1 MPNDGSE
8 ERSADSPRWIVLKFG
23 GTSVSTAANWAT
35 IASVLR
41 QRLEVGYRPLL
52 VHSALSGVTNQLEA
66 LAAKALAREH
76 APILADID
84 ERHDRLAAEL
94 GLSPDEAGALLGPFR
109 KELRELVE
117 GVALVGELTPRTRA
131 RLLAFGELM
140 ATRLGAAYLERSGIQ
155 ATWVDAREL
164 LTSVKGSGNGEAGT
178 YLSAECSPAAD
189 ESLAKRLAGVPG
201 IPLTQ
206 GFIARNPDG
215 ETVVLG
221 RGGSDTAAAYFAG
234 KLSAERLEIWT
245 DVPGMFTADP
255 RVVPSARLLRQLD
268 YREAQEIATT
278 GSKVLHP
285 RCIPAVRERSIPL
298 HVLSTNT
305 PGVEG
310 TVIRRGAAEGPAQ
323 LKAISCKKHIVLV
336 SMETVGMWH
345 EVGFLAKAFG
355 VFSRCGL
362 SIDLVSTSE
371 TNVTVSLDAEANLL
385 EAETLDRLMD
395 ELSSFC
401 RASLIRE
408 CAAVSLVGR
417 RIRGLLH
424 RLGPAL
430 QVFEQQRIHL
440 LSQAA
445 SDLNLTV
452 VVDEDQADRLVRL
465 LHAQLIAEAGS
476 PEVFGPSWEQL
487 QPGREARP
495 ARAPRWWEVK
505 REALLEV
512 LGEDDAA
519 YVYDLA
525 TVDERLRSLIAIDA
539 VDRVLY
545 AMKANANP
553 EILARVRAAGAAFEC
568 VSPGEIARVRECFPD
583 MDLSEILFTPNFAPR
598 SEYRHAL
605 GVGVRTTLD
614 SSYPLRCWPDLF
626 RGTRLFLRLDPGVGR
641 GHHDKVRT
649 AGTQAKFGIPLFE
662 LEEVAGLAR
671 DAGVT
676 VVGLHAHSGSGI
688 LTPDHWAALAET
700 LADAARLFPEVD
712 VLDLGGGFGVPE
724 KPAQEPLDLDAVA
737 AGLARVR
744 SSNPGKAIWLEPG
757 RYVVAESGVILARV
771 TQIKGKGEV
780 RYVGVATGMNSLI
793 RPALYGS
800 YHEIVNLTRLD
811 EERTERANIVGPIC
825 ESGDTL
831 GLDRLL
837 PPTKEGDVLL
847 IANTGAYGFVMSS
860 RYNLREPAPQRYI

>member
-1 MPNDGSE
+1 MTDDGS
-8 ERSADSPRWIVLKFG
+8 RWIVLKFG

-41 QRLEVGYRPLL
+41 ERLEIGLRPLV
-52 VHSALSGVTNQLEA
+52 VHSALSGITNALEELASSA
-66 LAAKALAREH
+66 LGRGH
-76 APILADID
+76 APLLRAID
-84 ERHDRLAAEL
+84 ERHDALAADL
-94 GLSPDEAGALLGPFR
+94 GLSSDETATLLGADR

-117 GVALVGELTPRTRA
+117 GISLVGELTPRTRA
-131 RLLAFGELM
+131 RLLAFGERM
-140 ATRLGAAYLERSGIQ
+140 ATRLGAAYLEGSGV
-155 ATWVDAREL
+155 AVTWLDARDL
-164 LTSVKGSGNGEAGT
+164 LTSVEAPADADASA
-178 YLSAECSPAAD
+178 YLSAECSPDADPALAA
-189 ESLAKRLAGVPG
+189 RLDAASGV
-201 IPLTQ
+201 PLTQ
-206 GFIARNPDG
+206 GFIARNGLG
-215 ETVVLG
+215 ETVLLG

-234 KLSAERLEIWT
+234 KLSAEHLEIWT

-285 RCIPAVRERSIPL
+285 RCIPALRDRSIPL
-298 HVLSTNT
+298 RVFSTAMPHVD
-305 PGVEG
+305 G

-323 LKAISCKKHIVLV
+323 LKAISCKKRIVLV

-345 EVGFLAKAFG
+345 EVGFLARAFG
-355 VFSRCGL
+355 VFSSCGL

-371 TNVTVSLDAEANLL
+371 TSVTVSLDAEANLL
-385 EAETLDRLMD
+385 EAESVDRLMD
-395 ELSSFC
+395 ELGAIC
-401 RASLIRE
+401 RASLIRD

-476 PEVFGPSWEQL
+476 AEVFGPSWEQL
-487 QPGREARP
+487 QPTAR
-495 ARAPRWWEVK
+495 AKSTRAPRWWEVK
-505 REALLEV
+505 RDALLAC
-512 LGEDDAA
+512 LGDDDAA
-519 YVYDLA
+519 YVHDLA
-525 TVDERLRSLIAIDA
+525 TVDERLRSLLSIDA

-545 AMKANANP
+545 AMKANSNP
-553 EILARVRAAGAAFEC
+553 EILARVRAADAAFEC
-568 VSPGEIARVRECFPD
+568 VSPGEIERVLECFPD
-583 MDLSEILFTPNFAPR
+583 IAPSEILFTPNFAPR
-598 SEYRHAL
+598 GEYELAL
-605 GVGVRTTLD
+605 ERGVQTTLD
-614 SSYPLRCWPDLF
+614 SPYPLRSWPDAF
-626 RGTRLFLRLDPGVGR
+626 AGARLFLRLDPGVGR

-662 LEEVAGLAR
+662 LEEVAALAR
-671 DAGVT
+671 QAGAT
-676 VVGLHAHSGSGI
+676 IVGLHAHSGSGI

-700 LADAARLFPEVD
+700 LTDAAQHFPDVT
-712 VLDLGGGFGVPE
+712 VLDLGGGLGVPE
-724 KPAQEPLDLDAVA
+724 KPAQEPLDMGAVA

-780 RYVGVATGMNSLI
+780 RYIGVATGMNSLI

-811 EERTERANIVGPIC
+811 QERTERANIVGPIC

-837 PPTKEGDVLL
+837 PPTQEGDVLL

-860 RYNLREPAPQRYI
+860 RYNLRGPAPQRYI

>member
-1 MPNDGSE
+1 MPE
-8 ERSADSPRWIVLKFG
+8 ASPRWIVLKFG
-23 GTSVSTAANWAT
+23 GTSVSTAASWAT

-41 QRLEVGYRPLL
+41 ERIEVGYRPLL
-52 VHSALSGVTNQLEA
+52 VHSALSGITNQLEA
-66 LAAKALAREH
+66 LASSALARGQG
-76 APILADID
+76 PILQEID
-84 ERHDRLAAEL
+84 ARHDALARDL
-94 GLSPDEAGALLGPFR
+94 GFAADEAEGLLGADR

-131 RLLAFGELM
+131 RLLAFGERM
-140 ATRLGAAYLERSGIQ
+140 ATRLGAAYLDRSGIEV
-155 ATWVDAREL
+155 TWLDAREL
-164 LTSVKGSGNGEAGT
+164 LTSVASAGAGDAAA

-189 ESLAKRLAGVPG
+189 DALVARLCTVRGV
-201 IPLTQ
+201 PLTQ
-206 GFIARNPDG
+206 GFIARNPEG

-221 RGGSDTAAAYFAG
+221 RGGSDTAAAYLAG
-234 KLSAERLEIWT
+234 KISAERLEIWT

-285 RCIPAVRERSIPL
+285 RCIPAVRDRSIPL
-298 HVLSTNT
+298 HVFSTSM
-305 PGVEG
+305 PRVEG

-371 TNVTVSLDAEANLL
+371 TNVTVSLDVEANLL
-385 EAETLDRLMD
+385 GAGTVERLLAELGTI
-395 ELSSFC
+395 C
-401 RASLIRE
+401 RATLIRD

-452 VVDEDQADRLVRL
+452 VVDEAQADRLVRL

-487 QPGREARP
+487 QPSPDVKPR
-495 ARAPRWWEVK
+495 RAPRWWEVK
-505 REALLEV
+505 RDALLEC
-512 LGEDDAA
+512 LGENDAA

-525 TVDERLRSLIAIDA
+525 TVDERLRSLISIDA

-545 AMKANANP
+545 AMKANSNP
-553 EILARVRAAGAAFEC
+553 EILARVRVAGAAFEC
-568 VSPGEIARVRECFPD
+568 VSPGEIARVFECFPD
-583 MDLSEILFTPNFAPR
+583 IDPSEILFTPNFAPR

-605 GVGVRTTLD
+605 QQGVQTTLD
-614 SSYPLRCWPDLF
+614 SPYPLRSWPDLF
-626 RGTRLFLRLDPGVGR
+626 GGARLFLRLDPGVGR

-662 LEEVAGLAR
+662 LEEVAALAR
-671 DAGVT
+671 AAGAT
-676 VVGLHAHSGSGI
+676 IVGLHAHSGSGI

-700 LADAARLFPEVD
+700 LADAAGHFPDAD

-724 KPAQEPLDLDAVA
+724 KPAQEPLDMAAVA

-744 SSNPGKAIWLEPG
+744 SSNPGMQIWLEPG

-780 RYVGVATGMNSLI
+780 RYIGVATGMNSLI

-831 GLDRLL
+831 GLDRLVA
-837 PPTKEGDVLL
+837 PTQEDDVFL

-860 RYNLREPAPQRYI
+860 RYNLREPPPQRYL

>member
-1 MPNDGSE
+1 MSDGMSDE
-8 ERSADSPRWIVLKFG
+8 NPRWIVLKFG
-23 GTSVSTAANWAT
+23 GTSVSSAQSWAT

-41 QRLEVGYRPLL
+41 ERLEAGGRPFL
-52 VHSALSGVTNQLEA
+52 VHSALSGVTNRLEDV
-66 LAAKALAREH
+66 AAKALAREH
-76 APILADID
+76 EPVLAEID
-84 ERHDRLAAEL
+84 ERHDALAAEM
-94 GLSPDEAGALLGPFR
+94 GLAPDETTALLAPYR

-140 ATRLGAAYLERSGIQ
+140 ATRLGAAYLERSGIE
-155 ATWVDAREL
+155 ATWLDARDL
-164 LTSVKGSGNGEAGT
+164 LTSLEGPNGRDAAS

-189 ESLAKRLAGVPG
+189 EALAARAAAVRGVP
-201 IPLTQ
+201 ITQ
-206 GFIARNPDG
+206 GFIARNADR

-285 RCIPAVRERSIPL
+285 RCIPAVRDRAIPL
-298 HVLSTNT
+298 HVLSTGM

-345 EVGFLAKAFG
+345 EVGFLAKAFA
-355 VFSRCGL
+355 VFSRHGL

-371 TNVTVSLDAEANLL
+371 TSVTVSLDAEANLL
-385 EAETLDRLMD
+385 EAGTVDRLME
-395 ELSSFC
+395 ELGRFC
-401 RASLIRE
+401 RATLIRE

-424 RLGPAL
+424 RLGPAF

-487 QPGREARP
+487 QPGREAKP

-525 TVDERLRSLIAIDA
+525 TVDERLRALLSIDA

-568 VSPGEIARVRECFPD
+568 VSPGEIARVFECFPGID
-583 MDLSEILFTPNFAPR
+583 PGELLFTPNFAPR

-605 GVGVRTTLD
+605 ELGVQTTLD
-614 SSYPLRCWPDLF
+614 SSYPLREWPDLF
-626 RGTRLFLRLDPGVGR
+626 GGARLFLRLDPGVGR

-662 LEEVAGLAR
+662 LEEVACLAQE
-671 DAGVT
+671 AGAT
-676 VVGLHAHSGSGI
+676 IVGLHAHSGSGI

-700 LADAARLFPEVD
+700 LADAARHFPHAA

-724 KPAQEPLDLDAVA
+724 KPAQEPLDMSAVA

-744 SSNPGKAIWLEPG
+744 SSNPGKQIWLEPG

-771 TQIKGKGEV
+771 TQIKGKGET

-811 EERTERANIVGPIC
+811 EERTQRANVVGPIC

-837 PPTKEGDVLL
+837 PPTREGDVLL
-847 IANTGAYGFVMSS
+847 IANTGAYGIVMAS
-860 RYNLREPAPQRYI
+860 RYNLREPADQRYL

>member
-1 MPNDGSE
+1 MPTDRPEDG
-8 ERSADSPRWIVLKFG
+8 PRWIVLKFG

-41 QRLEVGYRPLL
+41 ERLEVGYRPVL
-52 VHSALSGVTNQLEA
+52 VHSALSGVTNELEA
-66 LAAKALAREH
+66 LASSALARKH
-76 APILADID
+76 APILAKID
-84 ERHDRLAAEL
+84 ERHDGLARDL
-94 GLSPDEAGALLGPFR
+94 GLSADETTALLGAFR

-140 ATRLGAAYLERSGIQ
+140 ATRLGAAYLERSGVE

-164 LTSVKGSGNGEAGT
+164 LTSVVGPVAGDAAA
-178 YLSAECSPAAD
+178 YLSAECSPAPD
-189 ESLAKRLAGVPG
+189 EAVAARLAKVAGVP
-201 IPLTQ
+201 ITQ
-206 GFIARNPDG
+206 GFIARNADG

-234 KLSAERLEIWT
+234 KLSAEHLEIWT

-285 RCIPAVRERSIPL
+285 RCIPAVRDRAIPL
-298 HVLSTNT
+298 HVLSTT
-305 PGVEG
+305 MPGVEG

-345 EVGFLAKAFG
+345 EVGFLAKAFT

-385 EAETLDRLMD
+385 EAETVDRLMD
-395 ELSSFC
+395 ELGAIC

-487 QPGREARP
+487 QPSREVKPR
-495 ARAPRWWEVK
+495 RAPRWWEVK
-505 REALLEV
+505 RDALLEC
-512 LGEDDAA
+512 LGTDDAA
-519 YVYDLA
+519 YVHDLA
-525 TVDERLRSLIAIDA
+525 TVDERLRALLSIDA

-545 AMKANANP
+545 AMKANSNP
-553 EILARVRAAGAAFEC
+553 EILARVRAAGGAFEC
-568 VSPGEIARVRECFPD
+568 VSPGEIDRVFECFPD
-583 MDLSEILFTPNFAPR
+583 IDPSEILFTPNFAPR
-598 SEYRHAL
+598 AEYGLAL
-605 GVGVRTTLD
+605 ERGVHTTLD
-614 SSYPLRCWPDLF
+614 SSYPLRSWPDTF
-626 RGTRLFLRLDPGVGR
+626 ADARLFLRLDPGVGR

-662 LEEVAGLAR
+662 LEEVARLAR
-671 DAGVT
+671 DAGAT
-676 VVGLHAHSGSGI
+676 IVGLHAHSGSGI

-700 LADAARLFPEVD
+700 LAEAARLFPDVG

-724 KPAQEPLDLDAVA
+724 KPAQKPLDMSAVA

-744 SSNPGKAIWLEPG
+744 SSNAGKAIWLEPG

-780 RYVGVATGMNSLI
+780 RYVGVATGMNALI

-837 PPTKEGDVLL
+837 APTKEGDVLL

-860 RYNLREPAPQRYI
+860 RYNLREPPPQRYL

>member
-1 MPNDGSE
+1 MSPE
-8 ERSADSPRWIVLKFG
+8 SPRWIVLKFG

-35 IASVLR
+35 IATVLR
-41 QRLEVGYRPLL
+41 ERLREGYKPVL
-52 VHSALSGVTNQLEA
+52 VHSALSGVTNKLET
-66 LAAKALAREH
+66 LAARALERSHAELLRE
-76 APILADID
+76 ID
-84 ERHDRLAAEL
+84 ERHDALASDL
-94 GLSPDEAGALLGPFR
+94 GLGDRVDDLLGPYR

-140 ATRLGAAYLERSGIQ
+140 ATRLGAAYLERSGVDV
-155 ATWVDAREL
+155 TWLDAREL
-164 LTSVKGSGNGEAGT
+164 LTSLPGPNGGDAAP
-178 YLSAECSPAAD
+178 YLSAECSAEAD
-189 ESLAKRLAGVPG
+189 SGLASRLGGVEG

-206 GFIARNPDG
+206 GFIARNAEG

-221 RGGSDTAAAYFAG
+221 RGGSDTAAAYLAG

-285 RCIPAVRERSIPL
+285 RCIPAVRDRAIPL
-298 HVLSTNT
+298 HVLATT
-305 PGVEG
+305 MPRVEG

-345 EVGFLAKAFG
+345 EVGFLARAFA
-355 VFSRCGL
+355 VFSSCGL

-371 TNVTVSLDAEANLL
+371 TNVTVSLDTEANLL
-385 EAETLDRLMD
+385 EAENVERLME
-395 ELSSFC
+395 ELNAFC
-401 RASLIRE
+401 RARLIRE

-417 RIRGLLH
+417 SIRGLLH

-440 LSQAA
+440 LTQAA
-445 SDLNLTV
+445 SDLNLSV
-452 VVDEDQADRLVRL
+452 VVDEAQADRLVRL

-487 QPGREARP
+487 QRKPEVQPVRAR
-495 ARAPRWWEVK
+495 RWWERE
-505 REALLEV
+505 REALLAC
-512 LGEDDAA
+512 LGDDDAA
-519 YVYDLA
+519 YVYHLD
-525 TVDERLRSLIAIDA
+525 TVDERVRSLLDIEA
-539 VDRVLY
+539 VERVLY

-553 EILARVRAAGAAFEC
+553 EILQRVRAAGAAFEC
-568 VSPGEIARVRECFPD
+568 VSPGEIERVFECFPD
-583 MDLSEILFTPNFAPR
+583 LEPSEILFTPNFAPR
-598 SEYRHAL
+598 HEYRFGL
-605 GVGVRTTLD
+605 ERGVRTTLD
-614 SSYPLRCWPDLF
+614 SSYPLRSWPDLF
-626 RGTRLFLRLDPGVGR
+626 EGAELFLRLDPGVGR

-649 AGTQAKFGIPLFE
+649 GGAQAKFGIPLFE
-662 LEEVAGLAR
+662 LEEVAQLAKSCG
-671 DAGVT
+671 AKITGV
-676 VVGLHAHSGSGI
+676 HAHSGSGI
-688 LTPDHWAALAET
+688 LTPDHWAHLGET
-700 LADAARLFPEVD
+700 LADAARLFPDVA

-724 KPAQEPLDLDAVA
+724 KPAQEPLDILAVA
-737 AGLARVR
+737 VGLERVR
-744 SSNPGKAIWLEPG
+744 SSNPGKEIWVEPG

-771 TQIKGKGEV
+771 TQIKGKGEI
-780 RYVGVATGMNSLI
+780 RYIGVATGMNSLI

-800 YHEIVNLTRLD
+800 YHEIVNLSRLD
-811 EERTERANIVGPIC
+811 EERSVRANIVGPIC
-825 ESGDTL
+825 ETGDTL

-837 PPTKEGDVLL
+837 PPTEEGDVLL
-847 IANTGAYGFVMSS
+847 IANTGAYGIVMSS
-860 RYNLREPAPQRYI
+860 RYNLREPAPQRYL